1 MTNLEQVVINRFR
14 NLSAEKQEDVLQFLD
29 LIQQDL
35 SDKPTLI
42 EVTQAREI
50 LDGARQRALANPQ
63 KPASQLWDNFNQMK
77 DTIAEEYERH
87 SEISGN

>member
-1 MTNLEQVVINRFR
+1 MTNLEQVVINKFR
-14 NLSAEKQEDVLQFLD
+14 NLSVEKQEDVLQFLD

-35 SDKPTLI
+35 SEKPTLM

-50 LDGARQRALANPQ
+50 LDKARQRALANPQ
-63 KPASQLWDNFNQMK
+63 KPSSQLWDEFNQVK
-77 DTIAEEYERH
+77 DAIAEEYEIS

>member
-1 MTNLEQVVINRFR
+1 MVINKFR
-14 NLSAEKQEDVLQFLD
+14 NLSVEKQEDVLQFLD
-29 LIQQDL
+29 LIQQDF

-63 KPASQLWDNFNQMK
+63 KPASQLWDDFNQVK
-77 DTIAEEYERH
+77 DTIAEEYERRL
-87 SEISGN
+87 EISGN

>member
-1 MTNLEQVVINRFR
+1 MTNLEQVVINKFR
-14 NLSAEKQEDVLQFLD
+14 NLSVEKQEDVLQFLD

-35 SDKPTLI
+35 FDKPTLI

-63 KPASQLWDNFNQMK
+63 KPVSQLWNDFNQVK
-77 DTIAEEYERH
+77 DAITEEYERR
-87 SEISGN
+87 SKISGN

>member
-14 NLSAEKQEDVLQFLD
+14 NLSVEKQEDVLQFLD

-50 LDGARQRALANPQ
+50 LDRARQRALANPQ
-63 KPASQLWDNFNQMK
+63 KPASQLWDDFNQIK
-77 DTIAEEYERH
+77 NAIAEEYERR
-87 SEISGN
+87 SKISGN

>member
-1 MTNLEQVVINRFR
+1 MINKFR
-14 NLSAEKQEDVLQFLD
+14 NLSVEKQEDVLQFLD
-29 LIQQDL
+29 LIQQDF

-63 KPASQLWDNFNQMK
+63 KPASQLWDEFNQVK
-77 DTIAEEYERH
+77 DAIAEDYERR
-87 SEISGN
+87 SKISGN